1 MRAVE
6 KFERLVL
13 GEADGGDG
21 EGCGGGED
29 AFAGALLLQGAV
41 EFAHLADAD
50 FAVGRVA
57 FALDEVG
64 SAGDGGRVAG
74 DDVDAFVAG
83 AAGDFDGEAARLQ
96 RLGDLHFEVVGVG
109 GESARADG
117 SGGVLVGIDGGELAF
132 GVAVIAPVPLVLALA
147 AHGLDGDAAGCD
159 LVVHIQIADVESD
172 GLDAGVR
179 PEGCLDGDGDD
190 ELDGVP
196 DAFRRRLPA
205 PSRFDAR
212 FFVDAFEVPEP
223 ALAANVGEL
232 VNVHIEGEEFGR
244 LVGAPPKVRFAQ
256 VVVDLLYGVVGD
268 DLADLAFLARGRG
281 RLAPQC
287 AVVPSDYEADDG
299 RDRNEDEDSFHSR
312 GRSFRRGVGRV

>member
-1 MRAVE
+1 M
-6 KFERLVL
+6 
-13 GEADGGDG
+13 
-21 EGCGGGED
+21 
-29 AFAGALLLQGAV
+29 QGAV

-132 GVAVIAPVPLVLALA
+132 GVAVVAPVPLVLALA
-147 AHGLDGDAAGCD
+147 ALGLDGDAAGCD
-159 LVVHIQIADVESD
+159 LVVHIQVADVESD

-179 PEGCLDGDGDD
+179 PEGCLDGDGND

-196 DAFRRRLPA
+196 DAFRRGLPA

-212 FFVDAFEVPEP
+212 LFMDAFEVPEP
-223 ALAANVGEL
+223 ALAANVREL

-244 LVGAPPKVRFAQ
+244 LVDAPPKVRFAQ

-268 DLADLAFLARGRG
+268 DLADLAFGERGRG
-281 RLAPQC
+281 RLAPPC
-287 AVVPSDYEADDG
+287 FLEGVGHAAPGRAAVPTVPNECEADDD
-299 RDRNEDEDSFHSR
+299 RDCNEDEDEDSFHSR
-312 GRSFRRGVGRV
+312 RRSFRGGGTTRRTGRPARAAPRR